1 MRALF
6 QKIKQQFLKGN
17 DLVLVSVT
25 ASSGSTP
32 RGAGSRML
40 VNKNGRVTGTI
51 GGGAVEYRAE
61 CMALDILE
69 RKESCEHQF
78 LLNRK
83 DVENIGMI
91 CGGDVTVF
99 FQYLD
104 HNDPIIAEITETA
117 EKFYEERRDFW
128 LICDLLTTS
137 GMSLYSPACGLI
149 GNANVPSFVLSS
161 LSAKPHRYRS
171 KDYDL
176 FSEQIGTSE
185 TVYVFG
191 GGHVSQK
198 LVPILASV
206 DFRCVVLE
214 DRPEFADP
222 ALFPGSVET
231 MLCDFNH
238 LDQYISITAADYCC
252 VMTRGHSYDTIVQ
265 AQLLATPACYIG
277 VIGSRT
283 KKAAVFRRLVEE
295 YGIDEQDLNR
305 IISPIGLEIKA
316 ETPAEIA
323 ISITGQ
329 MIQIRADRK
338 ASLK

>member
-1 MRALF
+1 MRTLF
-6 QKIKQQFLKGN
+6 QTIKQQFLEGN
-17 DLVLVSVT
+17 DLVLASIT

-40 VNKNGRVTGTI
+40 IGKSGRIAGTI

-61 CMALDILE
+61 LMAQDILE
-69 RKESCEHQF
+69 KKESCEHEF
-78 LLNRK
+78 RLNRK

-104 HNDPIIAEITETA
+104 HNDPVISEITETA
-117 EKFYEERRDFW
+117 AKSYEERKDFW
-128 LICDLLTTS
+128 LICDLKTTS
-137 GMSLYSPACGLI
+137 GIESLQPFLWPDRKCRCSFIHIIVLI
-149 GNANVPSFVLSS
+149 CTAMPLS
-161 LSAKPHRYRS
+161 RD
-171 KDYDL
+171 DYDL
-176 FSEQIGTSE
+176 FSEQIGTSG

-206 DFRCVVLE
+206 DFRCVVLD
-214 DRPEFADP
+214 DRPEFIDP
-222 ALFPGSVET
+222 VLFPDAVET
-231 MLCDFNH
+231 ILCDFNH
-238 LDQYISITAADYCC
+238 LDQSISVTDADYCC
-252 VMTRGHSYDTIVQ
+252 VMTRGHAYDTIVQ

-277 VIGSRT
+277 VIGSRA
-283 KKAAVFRRLVEE
+283 KKAAVFRKLVEE
-295 YGIDEQDLNR
+295 YDVTEQELER
-305 IISPIGLEIKA
+305 IVSPVGLEIKA

-329 MIQIRADRK
+329 MIEVRADRK
-338 ASLK
+338 AAAK

>member
-6 QKIKQQFLKGN
+6 QKIKQQFLEGN

-61 CMALDILE
+61 CMALDILKK
-69 RKESCEHQF
+69 KESCEHQF

-137 GMSLYSPACGLI
+137 GMSLYSPAYGLI
-149 GNANVPSFVLSS
+149 GNANVPPSVLSS

-176 FSEQIGTSE
+176 FSEQIGTSA

-222 ALFPGSVET
+222 ALFPGAVET

-277 VIGSRT
+277 VIGSRA

-329 MIQIRADRK
+329 MIQVRADKK

>member
-6 QKIKQQFLKGN
+6 QKIKQQFLKGY

-69 RKESCEHQF
+69 KKESCEHQF

-137 GMSLYSPACGLI
+137 GMSLYSPACSLI

-222 ALFPGSVET
+222 ALLPGAVET